1 MSSPFPGPHGNDN
14 RPPTYPV
21 TGGPL
26 GALRVVDGSSDLA
39 GARATGL
46 LAAYGAD
53 VVWIEPPGGSP
64 LRPRSPEAASV
75 LNRHKRSVVLDLSD
89 DDRRHDL
96 YRLITSADV
105 FVETG
110 NPDAAERAGLG
121 FTALHSLNER
131 LVYCSISG
139 FGRDGPHRDIAGR
152 DALVHALAG
161 TMAEQ
166 AGHREGPIFAG
177 LPQASLGASYLAVI
191 GILAALY
198 RRSHD
203 GVGRHVETSL
213 LDGALAY
220 HSMLWSESD
229 ASVAA
234 MAAKGGGPNST
245 AGTRLIT
252 RSFVCADGRYIGI
265 HTGAVGAFG
274 RLMTVLGLDDRI
286 PPSPSGLDMGAPLSA
301 DQVDLLE
308 TELHRVIAAQPRT
321 YWVETLRRAEVCAIE
336 HLAPC
341 EVFDQPQAQY
351 NEMVV
356 EVDDAVLGTVQQVGT
371 PAKFPSLPSV
381 PLTAAPTP
389 GQHSGE
395 VLTRARADCP
405 VPGTPSPAVAE
416 GGGLA
421 PAEQPL
427 LEGVKVLDI
436 GAYFAGPYSSRL
448 LADLGADVIKLEPT
462 QGDQLRGIDQCFF
475 PAQAGKRSIAM
486 NLKDPAVRP
495 AVDRLLAW
503 ADVVHHNLR
512 PGAAERL
519 GLAYDDLR
527 STHPELIYLY
537 APGWGSGGPDRLRQ
551 SFAPMMSGYVGVTF
565 EAAGCFNEPLPST
578 CNEDPGNGMLG
589 AACILM
595 GLLHHRES
603 GRGLYVENPQLNA
616 TMAHVAHIVRRI
628 DGEVLGAGRL
638 DPMQYGFGPLE
649 RLYETA
655 DGWICLA
662 AQEEDEVRGL
672 EKVLGLEVLPR
683 DVVDP
688 ATDADVVARRIADV
702 FATRSTSAWL
712 CELRRAGVPA
722 VEPVGRHS
730 GIFLRDPE
738 NRRTGRVAEC
748 LHPTKG
754 AVREIAQLLRVS
766 STSVP
771 PHRLAPDLGAQT
783 DTILDSLGFG
793 GDEIAAWRES
803 GAIR

>member
-1 MSSPFPGPHGNDN
+1 M
-14 RPPTYPV
+14 
-21 TGGPL
+21 TGGGLGPL
-26 GALRVVDGSSDLA
+26 GGLRVIDSSTNLA

-64 LRPRSPEAASV
+64 LRLASPEAASV
-75 LNRHKRSVVLDLSD
+75 FNRDKRSVVLDLSD
-89 DDRRHDL
+89 DDQRRDL

-110 NPDAAERAGLG
+110 SPDAAERACYG
-121 FTALHSLNER
+121 FAALHSLNGG

-139 FGRDGPHRDIAGR
+139 FGREGPHRDMASR
-152 DALVHALAG
+152 DALVHALVG
-161 TMAEQ
+161 TMGEQ
-166 AGHREGPIFAG
+166 AGHREGPIFTG

-191 GILAALY
+191 GVLAALY

-252 RSFVCADGRYIGI
+252 RSFVCADGQYIGI
-265 HTGAVGAFG
+265 HTGAIGAFG
-274 RLMTVLGLDDRI
+274 RLMAVLGLDDRI
-286 PPSPSGLDMGAPLSA
+286 PPSASGLDMGAPLTK
-301 DQVDLLE
+301 DQIELLE
-308 TELHRVIAAQPRT
+308 TELHRLIAAKPRA
-321 YWVETLRRAEVCAIE
+321 YWVGTLRQAEVCAIE
-336 HLAPC
+336 HLAPG
-341 EVFDQPQAQY
+341 EVFDQMQAQH
-351 NEMVV
+351 NRMVV
-356 EVDDAVLGTVQQVGT
+356 EVDDAVLGRVQQVGT
-371 PAKFPSLPSV
+371 PAKFPSLPTV
-381 PLTAAPTP
+381 HLTPAPTP
-389 GQHSGE
+389 GQHSDE
-395 VLTRARADCP
+395 ILARARADCP
-405 VPGTPSPAVAE
+405 APGMPSPGSAFEE
-416 GGGLA
+416 GGGA
-421 PAEQPL
+421 AAADQPL
-427 LEGVKVLDI
+427 LEGVRVLDI

-486 NLKDPAVRP
+486 NLKDPAARP
-495 AVDRLLAW
+495 AVDRLLRW

-519 GLAYDDLR
+519 GLSYDDLQ
-527 STHPELIYLY
+527 SAHPELIYLY
-537 APGWGSGGPDRLRQ
+537 APGWGSSGPDMLRQ

-595 GLLHHRES
+595 GLLHRRES
-603 GRGLYVENPQLNA
+603 GQGIYIENPQLNA
-616 TMAHVAHIVRRI
+616 TMAHVAHIVRRM

-638 DPMQYGFGPLE
+638 DPMQYGFGPFE
-649 RLYETA
+649 RLYKTA

-662 AQEEDEVRGL
+662 VEGEAEITALGHVLELDLSDRGP
-672 EKVLGLEVLPR
+672 GA
-683 DVVDP
+683 DP
-688 ATDADVVARRIADV
+688 TDLADRIASRLSQRDT
-702 FATRSTSAWL
+702 ASWL
-712 CELRRAGVPA
+712 AALRQAGVPA
-722 VEPVGRHS
+722 MEPVGRNS
-730 GIFLRDPE
+730 GAFLRDPE

-754 AVREIAQLLRVS
+754 NVREIAQLLRVS
-766 STSVP
+766 AASVP
-771 PHRLAPDLGAQT
+771 THRLAPDLGGQT
-783 DTILDSLGFG
+783 EAILDSLGFSA
-793 GDEIAAWRES
+793 DEVAAWRES
-803 GAIR
+803 GSIR

>member
-1 MSSPFPGPHGNDN
+1 M
-14 RPPTYPV
+14 

-26 GALRVVDGSSDLA
+26 DGLRVVDRSTDLA
-39 GARATGL
+39 GTRATGL

-64 LRPRSPEAASV
+64 LRLRSPEAASV
-75 LNRHKRSVVLDLSD
+75 FNRNKRSVVLDLSD
-89 DDRRHDL
+89 DDQRHDL
-96 YRLITSADV
+96 SRLIMRADV
-105 FVETG
+105 FVESG
-110 NPDAAERAGLG
+110 SHDAAERAGGG
-121 FTALHSLNER
+121 FASMHSLNHR

-139 FGRDGPHRDIAGR
+139 FGRDGPHRGIAGR
-152 DALVHALAG
+152 DALVHALVG

-166 AGHREGPIFAG
+166 AGHREGPIFTG

-191 GILAALY
+191 GVLAALY

-203 GVGRHVETSL
+203 GVGRRVETSL

-245 AGTRLIT
+245 AGTRLVT
-252 RSFVCADGRYIGI
+252 RSFVCADAQYIGI
-265 HTGAVGAFG
+265 HTGAVGGFG
-274 RLMTVLGLDDRI
+274 RLMAVLGLDDRI
-286 PPSPSGLDMGAPLSA
+286 PPSPSGLDMGAPLTA
-301 DQVDLLE
+301 DQMDLLE
-308 TELHRVIAAQPRT
+308 TELHRLIAAQPRAH
-321 YWVETLRRAEVCAIE
+321 WVETLRQAEVCAIE

-341 EVFDQPQAQY
+341 EVFDQPQAQH

-356 EVDDAVLGTVQQVGT
+356 EVDDAVLGRVQQVGT

-381 PLTAAPTP
+381 HLTPAPIP
-389 GQHSGE
+389 GQHTDE
-395 VLTRARADCP
+395 VLARARADGP
-405 VPGTPSPAVAE
+405 APKAPSPSRAAE
-416 GGGLA
+416 DPMGDVGGA
-421 PAEQPL
+421 PAYPPL
-427 LEGVKVLDI
+427 LEGVRVLDI

-486 NLKDPAVRP
+486 NLKDLAVWP
-495 AVDRLLAW
+495 SVERLLEW

-519 GLAYDDLR
+519 GLSYDDLH
-527 STHPELIYLY
+527 STHPDLIYLY

-595 GLLHHRES
+595 GLLHRRES
-603 GRGLYVENPQLNA
+603 ERGLYIENPQLNA
-616 TMAHVAHIVRRI
+616 TMAHVAHIVRTI
-628 DGEVLGAGRL
+628 DGDVLGAGRL
-638 DPMQYGFGPLE
+638 DPMQYGFGPFE

-662 AQEEDEVRGL
+662 ALEGDEVRGL
-672 EKVLGLEVLPR
+672 EKVLGFEFEPGSIVDR
-683 DVVDP
+683 DDRDDGINRDDGVNRDDSV
-688 ATDADVVARRIADV
+688 ADRIAGA
-702 FATRSTSAWL
+702 FATRSTSFL
-712 CELRRAGVPA
+712 LRELQLAGVPA
-722 VEPVGRHS
+722 VEPVGRNS
-730 GIFLRDPE
+730 GAFLRDPE

-754 AVREIAQLLRVS
+754 YVREIAQLLRVS
-766 STSVP
+766 SASVP

-783 DTILDSLGFG
+783 EPILESLGLRA
-793 GDEIAAWRES
+793 DEVVALREG

>member
-1 MSSPFPGPHGNDN
+1 M
-14 RPPTYPV
+14 TK
-21 TGGPL
+21 GPL
-26 GALRVVDGSSDLA
+26 RGLRVIDCSTTMA
-39 GARATGL
+39 GTRATGL

-53 VVWIEPPGGSP
+53 VVWIEPPGGSH
-64 LRPRSPEAASV
+64 LRLQSPEAASV
-75 LNRHKRSVVLDLSD
+75 FNRNKRSVVLDLSE
-89 DDRRHDL
+89 DRQRQDL
-96 YRLITSADV
+96 FRLISSADV

-110 NPDAAERAGLG
+110 SPDDAERAGYG
-121 FTALHSLNER
+121 FAPLISLNQG
-131 LVYCSISG
+131 LIYCSISG
-139 FGRDGPHRDIAGR
+139 FGREGPHRDIAGR
-152 DALVHALAG
+152 DALVHALVG

-166 AGHREGPIFAG
+166 AGHREGPIFPG
-177 LPQASLGASYLAVI
+177 LPQASLGASYLGVI

-203 GVGRHVETSL
+203 GTGRRVETSL

-252 RSFVCADGRYIGI
+252 RSFVCADGHYIGI

-286 PPSPSGLDMGAPLSA
+286 PPSTSGLDMGAPLTT
-301 DQVDLLE
+301 DQIDLLE
-308 TELHRVIAAQPRT
+308 TELHRLIAAKPRA
-321 YWVETLRRAEVCAIE
+321 YWVETLRQAEVCAIE
-336 HLAPC
+336 HLTPG
-341 EVFDQPQAQY
+341 EVFDQPQAQH
-351 NEMVV
+351 NLMVV
-356 EVDDAVLGTVQQVGT
+356 EVNDAVLGSVQQVGT
-371 PAKFPSLPSV
+371 PAKFPSLPTV
-381 PLTAAPTP
+381 HPTPAPAP
-389 GQHSGE
+389 GQHTNE
-395 VLTRARADCP
+395 VLSQARADCP
-405 VPGTPSPAVAE
+405 APGTPSPSDAVRE
-416 GGGLA
+416 GGT
-421 PAEQPL
+421 PEDQPL
-427 LEGVKVLDI
+427 LQGVRVLDI

-495 AVDRLLAW
+495 VVDRLLEW

-519 GLAYDDLR
+519 GLSYDDLR
-527 STHPELIYLY
+527 STYPELIYLY
-537 APGWGSGGPDRLRQ
+537 APGWGSSGPDMLRQ

-595 GLLHHRES
+595 GLLHRRES
-603 GRGLYVENPQLNA
+603 AQGLYIENPQLNA
-616 TMAHVAHIVRRI
+616 TMAHVAHIVRTM
-628 DGEVLGAGRL
+628 DGAVLGAGRL
-638 DPMQYGFGPLE
+638 DPMQYGFGPFE
-649 RLYETA
+649 RLYETE

-662 AQEEDEVRGL
+662 VEGEAEITALGHR
-672 EKVLGLEVLPR
+672 LGLER
-683 DVVDP
+683 TDRADP
-688 ATDADVVARRIADV
+688 SDLADRIASRLSQNDT
-702 FATRSTSAWL
+702 ASWL
-712 CELRRAGVPA
+712 TTFQQSGVPA
-722 VEPVGRHS
+722 LEPVGRNS
-730 GIFLRDPE
+730 GAFLRDAE

-754 AVREIAQLLRVS
+754 YVREIAQLLRVS
-766 STSVP
+766 SASVP

-783 DTILDSLGFG
+783 EAILDSLGFSA
-793 GDEIAAWRES
+793 DEVAAMREG